1 MEVKKNG
8 VKMAKELFPA
18 LGSRLLSSDN
28 CK

>member
-18 LGSRLLSSDN
+18 SDFRLRASDN